1 MDASL
6 LKYPN
11 KSYRKNINFPSENN
25 DLAELMG
32 IIAGDEG
39 INNDWQLV
47 ISLNFIKDFDYS
59 FYIINLLEKLFK
71 IKSARR
77 KSPNQ
82 NTLVVVCSS
91 TSLV

>member
-1 MDASL
+1 VDASL

-39 INNDWQLV
+39 INND
-47 ISLNFIKDFDYS
+47 
-59 FYIINLLEKLFK
+59 
-71 IKSARR
+71 
-77 KSPNQ
+77 
-82 NTLVVVCSS
+82 
-91 TSLV
+91 